1 MSTPTLRAARGR
13 RGAADQPRDIWQH
26 EDGGALHRALL
37 AYDLRRS
44 AVPICGLLTVCDFAR
59 EDSLGTDRFSQQF
72 CRDNELPRFGSDWL
86 LVDIIASKKRGSGAL
101 LILQAYMLACRARDK
116 AGVCAVAVTRSG
128 KKLFADLGFES
139 FSFRDDGLSKSL
151 MFARANGLALSKM
164 IERLHFPGSKVM
176 LEDMCF
182 RFGLTDK
189 TSDRVLGR
197 C

>member
-1 MSTPTLRAARGR
+1 MLDDSVGADARAIGVRGISVDDSFGLAGQI
-13 RGAADQPRDIWQH
+13 GA
-26 EDGGALHRALL
+26 
-37 AYDLRRS
+37 
-44 AVPICGLLTVCDFAR
+44 
-59 EDSLGTDRFSQQF
+59 
-72 CRDNELPRFGSDWL
+72 DWL
-86 LVDIIASKKRGSGAL
+86 LVDVIASKKRGSGAL

-176 LEDMCF
+176 LEDICF